1 MAYSS
6 GMRNKRVHIMN
17 LKTGTGGDFGNN
29 SAGRSYEY
37 ALTVSA
43 SVTFNK
49 GVKALREGAYDAY
62 DTVMFRMLYNYTIS
76 RTSALVWD
84 DRTWQIKSFNRD
96 YEANEIQI
104 TAVEYAGKDLSA
116 LIPKTT

>member
-1 MAYSS
+1 
-6 GMRNKRVHIMN
+6 MN

-29 SAGRSYEY
+29 SAGRPYEY

-62 DTVMFRMLYNYTIS
+62 DTVMFRMRFHSDI
-76 RTSALVWD
+76 
-84 DRTWQIKSFNRD
+84 DRWCLIQYQGRWYQIQSFN
-96 YEANEIQI
+96 ANYQDNQIQI
-104 TAVEYAGKDLSA
+104 TAMELANQQVTIVEE
-116 LIPKTT
+116 